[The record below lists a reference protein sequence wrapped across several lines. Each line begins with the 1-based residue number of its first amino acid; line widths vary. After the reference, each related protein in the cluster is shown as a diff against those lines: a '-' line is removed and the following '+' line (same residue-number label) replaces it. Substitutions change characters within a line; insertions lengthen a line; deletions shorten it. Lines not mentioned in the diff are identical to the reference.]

1 MKYPVEKYTII
12 VHQHPEYCGVETIAF
27 STYAGKVV
35 YGKAICRGGDEY
47 DETYGRDLAVARCA
61 AKIAKKR
68 AARAERLLRDA
79 ERQSIAAKRH
89 VDKMKRYALD
99 ATTEVAETSA
109 EVEKLLNERV

>member
-1 MKYPVEKYTII
+1 MKYPVEKYTVI

-35 YGKAICRGGDEY
+35 YGKAICRDGDNY
-47 DETYGRDLAVARCA
+47 DEAYGRDLAIARCA

-79 ERQSIAAKRH
+79 ERQSIEAKRYM
-89 VDKMKRYALD
+89 DKMKRYALD
-99 ATTEVAETSA
+99 ATAEVAETGA